1 MRVLVSI
8 DIKGIF
14 IKILQFLDIPV
25 IGFHTLLNIFFLVSR
40 VLPETG
46 LDLRCGCWSECSV
59 VSGDEIQM
67 PLLQLTLRTQWL
79 FPKILLG
86 FAYHSSLEVP
96 LSTLG
101 WGFKRIIGNFRASN
115 PSFLLSRI
123 LDTQK
128 PRASLEVTQRECC

>member
-14 IKILQFLDIPV
+14 IKILQFLDVPV
-25 IGFHTLLNIFFLVSR
+25 IGFHALLNIFFHISR

-46 LDLRCGCWSECSV
+46 MDLRRGCWSECSV

-67 PLLQLTLRTQWL
+67 PLLQLKLRTEWS
-79 FPKILLG
+79 FPVMLHG
-86 FAYHSSLEVP
+86 FAYPSSLETP

-101 WGFKRIIGNFRASN
+101 WGFKTTVGNFRASN
-115 PSFLLSRI
+115 LSFLL
-123 LDTQK
+123 
-128 PRASLEVTQRECC
+128 